1 MSTRILDKAPRYTI
15 PALLVTVTL
24 LAGTALFVLN
34 WNMYTQNASLEKS
47 VAEMTSQNTQADEQL
62 KTLKLKMNS
71 SQVIE
76 DQLDGQLDS
85 TEGFLQ

>member
-15 PALLVTVTL
+15 PALLVVVTL
-24 LAGTALFVLN
+24 LTGTAFFVLN

-47 VAEMTSQNTQADEQL
+47 VAEMTTQNTQADEQL
-62 KTLKLKMNS
+62 ENLKLKMDS
-71 SQVIE
+71 SQVRE